1 MRDHYHNTYIEA
13 HGEPRKIT
21 MKKSFI
27 VPHTLVL
34 LLGMMLLAY
43 VSTWL
48 IPQGYFE
55 TVILDNGRSAVVAGT
70 YALTD
75 DQIRLSPMDFLVA
88 IPRALAAAQDVIF
101 FVFIVGGVLSIAR
114 ATGTIDALIGRL
126 LERFGHKP
134 HLLIFMVVFC
144 FALASGAI
152 GTAGEYIPFV
162 LILVGLCK
170 AMRLDAMTAVG
181 MVVVGYGIGYG
192 VSAFSPFT
200 VMVAQQ
206 VAGIP
211 LYSGIELRLAIFVP
225 FVLIG
230 FHHVWR
236 YAKMVQANPASSY
249 TAGLPCPLEN
259 TTQGNYPSL
268 NIRHKLIL
276 FGLVASI
283 LVAVWGI
290 SQKGWYLYELG
301 AVFILWGILTAIVGQ
316 LSADTAANKFIDGV
330 KDLATTAILIG
341 IARGIA
347 LIMEDGQILHTLV
360 HAMSMPLSYLGAEL
374 AAVGM
379 FVMQTILNFFIPSGS
394 GQAYVTMP
402 LMAPV
407 GDIIGVN
414 RQIAVLAYQFGDGFS
429 NMIIPTNAVLMGIIG
444 MAGVPYHLW
453 FKFCFPLLIKLM
465 FAASVVLVLAVVFDY
480 GADVQPAQI
489 QAMGLI
495 GDLRLAPTI

>member
-1 MRDHYHNTYIEA
+1 MAE
-13 HGEPRKIT
+13 KF
-21 MKKSFI
+21 K
-27 VPHTLVL
+27 VPHTLIL
-34 LLGMMLLAY
+34 LLAMMLVAY
-43 VSTWL
+43 IATWL
-48 IPQGYFE
+48 VPQGFFE
-55 TVILDNGRSAVVAGT
+55 TVTLDNGRDAVVAGT
-70 YALTD
+70 YALTES
-75 DQIRLSPMDFLVA
+75 QIRLTPMDFLVA

-101 FVFIVGGVLSIAR
+101 FIFIVGGVLSIAR

-134 HLLIFMVVFC
+134 ELLIFMVIFC

-170 AMRLDAMTAVG
+170 AMKLDAMTAVG
-181 MVVVGYGIGYG
+181 MVVVGYGVGYG

-206 VAGIP
+206 VAGLP
-211 LYSGIELRLAIFVP
+211 LYSGLELRLAIFIP

-236 YAKMVQANPASSY
+236 YAKMVQADPSKSL
-249 TAGLPCPLEN
+249 TAGLPCPLAGNDDADYPTLN
-259 TTQGNYPSL
+259 T
-268 NIRHKLIL
+268 RHKLIL
-276 FGLVASI
+276 FGLVAAI
-283 LVAVWGI
+283 VTAVWGI
-290 SQKGWYLYELG
+290 SQRGWYLYELG
-301 AVFILWGILTAIVGQ
+301 AVFILWGLFTALVGR
-316 LSADTAANKFIDGV
+316 LDADTAAERFIDGV
-330 KDLATTAILIG
+330 KDLATTAILVG
-341 IARGIA
+341 VARGIA

-360 HAMSMPLSYLGAEL
+360 HAMSSPLSHLGAEL

-379 FVMQTILNFFIPSGS
+379 FFMQTLLNLFIPSGS

-453 FKFCFPLLIKLM
+453 FKFCFPLIVKLM
-465 FAASVVLVLAVVFDY
+465 LAASIVLVLAVVFDY
-480 GADVQPAQI
+480 GADVQPIVEA
-489 QAMGLI
+489 ASL
-495 GDLRLAPTI
+495 LP

>member
-1 MRDHYHNTYIEA
+1 MTE
-13 HGEPRKIT
+13 KF
-21 MKKSFI
+21 K
-27 VPHTLVL
+27 VPHTLIL
-34 LLGMMLLAY
+34 LLSMMLVAY
-43 VSTWL
+43 IATWL
-48 IPQGYFE
+48 VPQGFFE
-55 TVILDNGRSAVVAGT
+55 TVTLDNGREAVVAGT
-70 YALTD
+70 YALSD
-75 DQIRLSPMDFLVA
+75 SQIRLTPMDFLVA

-114 ATGTIDALIGRL
+114 ATGTIDALIGSL
-126 LERFGHKP
+126 LDKFGHKP

-170 AMRLDAMTAVG
+170 AMKLDAMTAVG

-206 VAGIP
+206 VAGLP
-211 LYSGIELRLAIFVP
+211 LYSGLELRLAIFVP

-236 YAKMVQANPASSY
+236 YAKMVQNDPSKSL
-249 TAGLPCPLEN
+249 TSGLPCPLNN
-259 TTQGNYPSL
+259 TDTSDYPALSG
-268 NIRHKLIL
+268 RHKLIL
-276 FGLVASI
+276 FGLVAAIIS
-283 LVAVWGI
+283 AVWGI
-290 SQKGWYLYELG
+290 SQYGWYLYELG
-301 AVFILWGILTAIVGQ
+301 AVFILWGMFTALVGQ
-316 LSADTAANKFIDGV
+316 LDADTAANRFIDGV

-360 HAMSMPLSYLGAEL
+360 HGMSMPLSHLGAEF

-379 FVMQTILNFFIPSGS
+379 FIMQSILNLFIPSGS

-453 FKFCFPLLIKLM
+453 FKFCFPLILKLM
-465 FAASVVLVLAVVFDY
+465 FAAAVVLVLAVVFDY
-480 GADVQPAQI
+480 GADVQPSVSALTT
-489 QAMGLI
+489 M
-495 GDLRLAPTI
+495 

>member
-1 MRDHYHNTYIEA
+1 MSE
-13 HGEPRKIT
+13 KF
-21 MKKSFI
+21 K
-27 VPHTLVL
+27 VPHTLIL
-34 LLGMMLLAY
+34 LLSMMLLAY
-43 VSTWL
+43 IATWSV
-48 IPQGYFE
+48 PQGFFE
-55 TVILDNGRSAVVAGT
+55 QVTLENGRQAVLPGT
-70 YALTD
+70 YALSD
-75 DQIRLSPMDFLVA
+75 EQVSLSPLDFFVA

-101 FVFIVGGVLSIAR
+101 FVFVVGGVLSIAR
-114 ATGTIDALIGRL
+114 ATGTIDALIGFL
-126 LERFGHKP
+126 IDRFGHKP
-134 HLLIFMVVFC
+134 QMLIFMVVFT
-144 FALASGAI
+144 FAMASSAI

-181 MVVVGYGIGYG
+181 MVVTGYGIGYG

-200 VMVAQQ
+200 VIVAQQ
-206 VAGIP
+206 IADLPI
-211 LYSGIELRLAIFVP
+211 YSGIELRLAIFIP

-236 YAKMVQANPASSY
+236 YAKRVQQDPARSLV
-249 TAGLPCPLEN
+249 TGLPCPLGSAELN
-259 TTQGNYPSL
+259 EYPTL
-268 NIRHKLIL
+268 QTRHILIL
-276 FGLVASI
+276 AGLIATI
-283 LVAVWGI
+283 GTAVWGI

-301 AVFILWGILTAIVGQ
+301 AIFIIWGIFTAVVGKLTPDEA
-316 LSADTAANKFIDGV
+316 SERFIDGV

-360 HAMSMPLSYLGAEL
+360 YAMSTPLSHLGAEL

-379 FVMQTILNFFIPSGS
+379 FIMQSLLNLFIPSGS

-407 GDIIGVN
+407 GDLIGVN

-453 FKFCFPLLIKLM
+453 FKFCFPLIVKLSL
-465 FAASVVLVLAVVFDY
+465 AAAVVLVLAVVFDY
-480 GADVQPAQI
+480 GANEQPIVNI
-489 QAMGLI
+489 QAAI
-495 GDLRLAPTI
+495 PTSS

>member
-1 MRDHYHNTYIEA
+1 MYANE
-13 HGEPRKIT
+13 KQL
-21 MKKSFI
+21 MKKEFT
-27 VPHTLVL
+27 VPHTLIL
-34 LLGMMLLAY
+34 LLGMMLLACIA
-43 VSTWL
+43 TWL
-48 IPQGYFE
+48 VPQGFFE

-70 YALTD
+70 YALSEE
-75 DQIRLSPMDFLVA
+75 QIRLTPMDFLVA

-134 HLLIFMVVFC
+134 QLLIFMVVFC

-181 MVVVGYGIGYG
+181 MVVTGYGIGYG

-236 YAKMVQANPASSY
+236 YAKMVQDDPSKSY
-249 TAGLPCPLEN
+249 MVGLPCPLDNTEN
-259 TTQGNYPSL
+259 TVYPSL

-276 FGLVASI
+276 FGLVSSI
-283 LVAVWGI
+283 VVAVWGI

-301 AVFILWGILTAIVGQ
+301 AVFILWGMLTAIVGQ

-330 KDLATTAILIG
+330 KDLTTTAILIG

-360 HAMSMPLSYLGAEL
+360 HGMSMPLSHLGAEL

-379 FVMQTILNFFIPSGS
+379 FIMQSLLNLFIPSGS

-453 FKFCFPLLIKLM
+453 FKFCFPLILKLM
-465 FAASVVLVLAVVFDY
+465 LAAAIVLVLAVVFDY
-480 GADVQPAQI
+480 GADVQPSAVK
-489 QAMGLI
+489 AM
-495 GDLRLAPTI
+495 TIVTSS

>member
-1 MRDHYHNTYIEA
+1 MAERF
-13 HGEPRKIT
+13 KI
-21 MKKSFI
+21 
-27 VPHTLVL
+27 PHTLIL
-34 LLGMMLLAY
+34 LLGMMLIAY
-43 VSTWL
+43 IATWL
-48 IPQGYFE
+48 VPQGFFQ
-55 TVILDNGRSAVVAGT
+55 TVTLDNGRDAVVAGT
-70 YALTD
+70 FALAD
-75 DQIRLSPMDFLVA
+75 SQIRLTPMDFVVA
-88 IPRALAAAQDVIF
+88 IPRAFAAAQDIIF

-114 ATGTIDALIGRL
+114 ATGTIDALIGAL
-126 LERFGHKP
+126 LKRFGHKP
-134 HLLIFMVVFC
+134 ELLIFMVIFC
-144 FALASGAI
+144 FSLASGAI

-170 AMRLDAMTAVG
+170 AMKLDAMTAVG
-181 MVVVGYGIGYG
+181 MVVVGYGVGYG
-192 VSAFSPFT
+192 VSAFNPFT

-206 VAGIP
+206 VAGLA
-211 LYSGIELRLAIFVP
+211 LYSGIELRLAIILP

-236 YAKMVQANPASSY
+236 YAKMVQNDPSKSL
-249 TAGLPCPLEN
+249 TVGLPCPLAGVDS
-259 TTQGNYPSL
+259 THYPAL

-283 LVAVWGI
+283 VSAVWGI
-290 SQKGWYLYELG
+290 SQRGWYLYELG
-301 AVFILWGILTAIVGQ
+301 AVFISWGIFTTIVGK
-316 LSADTAANKFIDGV
+316 LNADTAADRFIEGV

-360 HAMSMPLSYLGAEL
+360 HGMSSPLSHLGAEL

-379 FVMQTILNFFIPSGS
+379 FVMQTFLNLFIPSGS

-453 FKFCFPLLIKLM
+453 FKFCFPLILKLM
-465 FAASVVLVLAVVFDY
+465 LAASVVLVLAVVFDY
-480 GADVQPAQI
+480 GAGAQPMVETASQ
-489 QAMGLI
+489 L
-495 GDLRLAPTI
+495 

>member
-1 MRDHYHNTYIEA
+1 MNSTF
-13 HGEPRKIT
+13 K
-21 MKKSFI
+21 
-27 VPHTLVL
+27 VPHTLIL

-43 VSTWL
+43 AATWL
-48 IPQGYFE
+48 IPQGFFE
-55 TVILDNGRSAVVAGT
+55 TVTLDNGRQAVVAGT
-70 YALTD
+70 YSVSDTQIKLT
-75 DQIRLSPMDFLVA
+75 PMDFLVS

-101 FVFIVGGVLSIAR
+101 FVFIVGGVLAIAR
-114 ATGTIDALIGRL
+114 ATGTIDALIGSL

-134 HLLIFMVVFC
+134 YMLIFMVVFT
-144 FALASGAI
+144 FAMTSGAI

-170 AMRLDAMTAVG
+170 AMKLDAMTAVG
-181 MVVVGYGIGYG
+181 MVVTGYGIGYG

-206 VAGIP
+206 VADIP
-211 LYSGIELRLAIFVP
+211 LYSGIELRLAIFLP

-230 FHHVWR
+230 FHHVWK
-236 YAKMVQANPASSY
+236 YAQMVQANPSKSY
-249 TAGLPCPLEN
+249 VKGVPCPL
-259 TTQGNYPSL
+259 GNAEVHEYPAL

-276 FGLVASI
+276 FGLVATIAIS
-283 LVAVWGI
+283 VWGI

-301 AVFILWGILTAIVGQ
+301 AMFILWGIFTTIAGK
-316 LSADTAANKFIDGV
+316 LSADTAANKFIEGV
-330 KDLATTAILIG
+330 QDLATTAILIG
-341 IARGIA
+341 VARGIA

-360 HAMSMPLSYLGAEL
+360 YAMSQPLSHLGAEL

-379 FVMQTILNFFIPSGS
+379 FIMQSLLNLFIPSGS

-407 GDIIGVN
+407 GDLIGVN

-444 MAGVPYHLW
+444 MAGVPYHAW
-453 FKFCFPLLIKLM
+453 FKFCFPLILKLM
-465 FAASVVLVLAVVFDY
+465 LAASIVLVLAVIFDY
-480 GADVQPAQI
+480 GADVQP
-489 QAMGLI
+489 LI
-495 GDLRLAPTI
+495 GQ

>member
-1 MRDHYHNTYIEA
+1 MA
-13 HGEPRKIT
+13 
-21 MKKSFI
+21 SFK
-27 VPHTLVL
+27 VPHTLIL
-34 LLGMMLLAY
+34 LLSMMLVAY
-43 VSTWL
+43 IATW
-48 IPQGYFE
+48 IVPQGFFE
-55 TVILDNGRSAVVAGT
+55 TVTLENGREAVVAGT
-70 YALTD
+70 YAVSEQQTRLT
-75 DQIRLSPMDFLVA
+75 PMDFLVA

-134 HLLIFMVVFC
+134 EILIFMVVFC
-144 FALASGAI
+144 FAMASGAI

-181 MVVVGYGIGYG
+181 MVVTGYGIGYG

-206 VAGIP
+206 VADIP
-211 LYSGIELRLAIFVP
+211 LYSGIELRLAIFIP

-236 YAKMVQANPASSY
+236 YAKRVQQDPSSSL
-249 TAGLPCPLEN
+249 TAGLECPLADNPEA
-259 TTQGNYPSL
+259 TYPEL

-276 FGLVASI
+276 FGLVATI
-283 LVAVWGI
+283 GIAVWGI
-290 SQKGWYLYELG
+290 SQRGWYLYELG
-301 AVFILWGILTAIVGQ
+301 AIFILWGMFTAVIGR
-316 LSADTAANKFIDGV
+316 LPADDAANRFIDGV

-360 HAMSMPLSYLGAEL
+360 HAMSTPLSYLGAEL

-379 FVMQTILNFFIPSGS
+379 FIMQSILNLFIPSGS

-407 GDIIGVN
+407 GDLIGVN

-453 FKFCFPLLIKLM
+453 FKFCFPLMLKLM
-465 FAASVVLVLAVVFDY
+465 AAASVVLVLAVVFDY
-480 GADVQPAQI
+480 GADVQPQVI
-489 QAMGLI
+489 QSSQTLEA
-495 GDLRLAPTI
+495 TSN

>member
-1 MRDHYHNTYIEA
+1 MSQ
-13 HGEPRKIT
+13 KF
-21 MKKSFI
+21 K

-34 LLGMMLLAY
+34 LLSMMVIAYLA
-43 VSTWL
+43 TWL
-48 IPQGYFE
+48 VPQGFFE
-55 TVILDNGRSAVVAGT
+55 MVTLENGREAVVAGT
-70 YALTD
+70 YALASE
-75 DQIRLSPMDFLVA
+75 QIRLSPMDFLVA

-101 FVFIVGGVLSIAR
+101 FVFIVGGVLAIAR
-114 ATGTIDALIGRL
+114 STGTIDALIGRL

-134 HLLIFMVVFC
+134 QILIFMVVFT

-181 MVVVGYGIGYG
+181 MVVTGYGIGYG
-192 VSAFSPFT
+192 VSAFNPFT

-236 YAKMVQANPASSY
+236 YAKKVQADPSASM
-249 TAGLPCPLEN
+249 TFGLPCPLSN
-259 TTQGNYPSL
+259 TPETDYPQL
-268 NIRHKLIL
+268 NLRHKLIL
-276 FGLVASI
+276 FGLVATIAGS
-283 LVAVWGI
+283 VWGI
-290 SQKGWYLYELG
+290 SQQGWYLYELG
-301 AVFILWGILTAIVGQ
+301 AMFILWGIFTVIVGQ
-316 LSADTAANKFIDGV
+316 LDADTAAIKFIEGV
-330 KDLATTAILIG
+330 QELATTAILIG

-347 LIMEDGQILHTLV
+347 LIMEDGQILHSLV
-360 HAMSMPLSYLGAEL
+360 YAMSIPLSHLGAEL

-379 FVMQTILNFFIPSGS
+379 FIMQTLLNLFIPSGS

-407 GDIIGVN
+407 GDLIGVN

-453 FKFCFPLLIKLM
+453 FKFCYPLIIKLM
-465 FAASVVLVLAVVFDY
+465 LAASIVLVLAVVFDY
-480 GADVQPAQI
+480 GADVQPMI
-489 QAMGLI
+489 QADSEQTLQVV
-495 GDLRLAPTI
+495 P

>member
-1 MRDHYHNTYIEA
+1 MQFR
-13 HGEPRKIT
+13 
-21 MKKSFI
+21 
-27 VPHTLVL
+27 VPHTLIL
-34 LLGMMLLAY
+34 LLSMMLVAY
-43 VSTWL
+43 IATWVV
-48 IPQGYFE
+48 PQGFYE
-55 TVILDNGRSAVVAGT
+55 TVTLENGRNAVIADT
-70 YALTD
+70 YAVAD
-75 DQIRLSPMDFLVA
+75 DQIRLTPLDFFVA

-101 FVFIVGGVLSIAR
+101 FVFIVGGVLAIAR

-126 LERFGHKP
+126 LEKFGTRP
-134 HLLIFMVVFC
+134 HLLIFMVVFT
-144 FALASGAI
+144 FALTSGAI

-200 VMVAQQ
+200 VMIAQQ

-236 YAKMVQANPASSY
+236 YASRVQADPQSSM
-249 TAGLPCPLEN
+249 TIGVACPL
-259 TTQGNYPSL
+259 QGREQTSYPQL
-268 NIRHKLIL
+268 NIRHTLIL
-276 FGLVASI
+276 GGLVATI
-283 LVAVWGI
+283 ITAVWGI
-290 SQKGWYLYELG
+290 SQQGWYLYELG
-301 AVFILWGILTAIVGQ
+301 AMFILWGIFTTVVGR
-316 LSADTAANKFIDGV
+316 LGADEAANRFIEGV
-330 KDLATTAILIG
+330 QDLATTALLVG

-360 HAMSMPLSYLGAEL
+360 HYMSMPLSYLGAEL

-379 FVMQTILNFFIPSGS
+379 FVMQTFLNLFIPSGS

-407 GDIIGVN
+407 GDLVGVN

-429 NMIIPTNAVLMGIIG
+429 NMIVPTNAVLMGIIG

-453 FKFCFPLLIKLM
+453 FKFCLPLMVKLM
-465 FAASVVLVLAVVFDY
+465 VAAALVLVLAVVFDY
-480 GADVQPAQI
+480 GADVQPKVEQSSVDISLDSALHT
-489 QAMGLI
+489 A
-495 GDLRLAPTI
+495 

>member
-1 MRDHYHNTYIEA
+1 
-13 HGEPRKIT
+13 
-21 MKKSFI
+21 MKQAFK
-27 VPHTLVL
+27 VPHTLIL
-34 LLGMMLLAY
+34 LLSMMLVAY
-43 VSTWL
+43 IATWL
-48 IPQGYFE
+48 VPQGFFE
-55 TVILDNGRSAVVAGT
+55 RVVLDNGREAVVAGT
-70 YALTD
+70 YTVSEAQKVLT
-75 DQIRLSPMDFLVA
+75 PMDFLVA
-88 IPRALAAAQDVIF
+88 IPRAFAAAQDIIF

-114 ATGTIDALIGRL
+114 ATGTVDALIGSL

-134 HLLIFMVVFC
+134 ELLIFMVIFC
-144 FALASGAI
+144 FAMASGAI

-170 AMRLDAMTAVG
+170 AMKLDAMTAVG

-200 VMVAQQ
+200 VMVAQN

-211 LYSGIELRLAIFVP
+211 LYSGIEVRLAIFIP

-230 FHHVWR
+230 FHHVWS
-236 YAKMVQANPASSY
+236 YAKMVQSDPSRSLTAS
-249 TAGLPCPLEN
+249 LPCPLADTE
-259 TTQGNYPSL
+259 TGSYPAL
-268 NIRHKLIL
+268 NNRHKLIL
-276 FGLVASI
+276 MSLVATI
-283 LVAVWGI
+283 IAAVWGI

-301 AVFILWGILTAIVGQ
+301 AIFILWGIVTAILGK
-316 LSADTAANKFIDGV
+316 LSADETAERFIEGV
-330 KDLATTAILIG
+330 KDLVTTGILIG

-347 LIMEDGQILHTLV
+347 LIMEDGQILDTLV
-360 HAMSMPLSYLGAEL
+360 YGMSQPLSHLGAEL

-379 FVMQTILNFFIPSGS
+379 FIMQSLLNLFIPSGS

-407 GDIIGVN
+407 GDLIGVN

-453 FKFCFPLLIKLM
+453 FKFCFPLILKLTL
-465 FAASVVLVLAVVFDY
+465 AASIVLVLAVVFDY
-480 GADVQPAQI
+480 GADVQP
-489 QAMGLI
+489 QASVVSMLTLCYI
-495 GDLRLAPTI
+495 S

>member
-1 MRDHYHNTYIEA
+1 MAE
-13 HGEPRKIT
+13 KF
-21 MKKSFI
+21 K
-27 VPHTLVL
+27 VPHTLIL
-34 LLGMMLLAY
+34 LLGMMFIAY
-43 VSTWL
+43 IATWL
-48 IPQGYFE
+48 VPQGFFQ
-55 TVILDNGRSAVVAGT
+55 TVTLDNGRQAVVAGT
-70 YALTD
+70 YAVSEN
-75 DQIRLSPMDFLVA
+75 QIGLSPMDFLVA

-114 ATGTIDALIGRL
+114 GTGTIDALIGRML
-126 LERFGHKP
+126 DRFGHKP
-134 HLLIFMVVFC
+134 HILIFMVVFC

-170 AMRLDAMTAVG
+170 AMKLDAMTAVG
-181 MVVVGYGIGYG
+181 MTIVGYGIGYG
-192 VSAFSPFT
+192 VSAFNPFT
-200 VMVAQQ
+200 VMIAQQ

-236 YAKMVQANPASSY
+236 YAQMIQTDPSRSL

-259 TTQGNYPSL
+259 SQSTGYPQL
-268 NIRHKLIL
+268 NTRHKLIL
-276 FGLVASI
+276 AGLVSAISI
-283 LVAVWGI
+283 SVWGI

-301 AVFILWGILTAIVGQ
+301 AIFICWGMLTAIIGR
-316 LSADTAANKFIDGV
+316 LSADDAAERFIDGV

-341 IARGIA
+341 VARGIA

-360 HAMSMPLSYLGAEL
+360 HGMSLPLSYLGAEL

-379 FVMQTILNFFIPSGS
+379 FIMQSILNLFIPSGS

-414 RQIAVLAYQFGDGFS
+414 RQISVLAYQFGDGFS

-453 FKFCFPLLIKLM
+453 FKFCFPLIIKLTL
-465 FAASVVLVLAVVFDY
+465 AASLVLVLAVFFDY
-480 GADVQPAQI
+480 GADVQP
-489 QAMGLI
+489 QAAALSQVGE
-495 GDLRLAPTI
+495 

>member
-1 MRDHYHNTYIEA
+1 MSREF
-13 HGEPRKIT
+13 K
-21 MKKSFI
+21 
-27 VPHTLVL
+27 VPHTLIL
-34 LLGMMLLAY
+34 LLSMMVVAYLA
-43 VSTWL
+43 TWL
-48 IPQGYFE
+48 VPQGFFE
-55 TVILDNGRSAVVAGT
+55 TVTLENGREAVVAGT
-70 YALTD
+70 YALAEE
-75 DQIRLSPMDFLVA
+75 QIRLSPMDFLVA

-101 FVFIVGGVLSIAR
+101 FVFIVGGVLAIAR

-134 HLLIFMVVFC
+134 QLLIFMVVFT
-144 FALASGAI
+144 FAMASGAI

-181 MVVVGYGIGYG
+181 MVVTGYGIGYG

-206 VAGIP
+206 VADVP
-211 LYSGIELRLAIFVP
+211 LYSGIELRLAIFIP

-236 YAKMVQANPASSY
+236 YAKKVQADPGASL
-249 TAGLPCPLEN
+249 TAGLPCPLSN
-259 TTQGNYPSL
+259 TPETEYPSL
-268 NIRHKLIL
+268 QIRHKLIL
-276 FGLVASI
+276 FGLVATIAVS
-283 LVAVWGI
+283 VWGI

-301 AVFILWGILTAIVGQ
+301 AMFVLWGMFTAVVGQ
-316 LSADTAANKFIDGV
+316 LNADTAANKFIEGV
-330 KDLATTAILIG
+330 QDLATTAILIG
-341 IARGIA
+341 VARGIA
-347 LIMEDGQILHTLV
+347 LIMEDGQILHSLV
-360 HAMSMPLSYLGAEL
+360 YAMSSPLSHLGAEL

-379 FVMQTILNFFIPSGS
+379 FIMQTLLNLFIPSGS

-407 GDIIGVN
+407 GDLIGVN

-453 FKFCFPLLIKLM
+453 FKFCFPLIIKLM
-465 FAASVVLVLAVVFDY
+465 LAASLVLVLAVVFDY
-480 GADVQPAQI
+480 GADVQPNAQPAI
-489 QAMGLI
+489 ETSQ
-495 GDLRLAPTI
+495 